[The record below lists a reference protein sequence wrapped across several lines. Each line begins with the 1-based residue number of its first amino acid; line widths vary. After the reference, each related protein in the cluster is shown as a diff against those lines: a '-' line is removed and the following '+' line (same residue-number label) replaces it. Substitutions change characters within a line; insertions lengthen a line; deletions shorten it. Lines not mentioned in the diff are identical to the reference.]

1 MLKRL
6 IGILLLAGMLP
17 ACTPEMPY
25 SHNVKQQ
32 IEELDRTLAD
42 RDRLEAIK
50 NQYIDRIKAKITPGC
65 SEIQRYG
72 IYDNLFD
79 EYYQYN
85 LDSATF
91 YAREKLE
98 VAYRIGT
105 PALKFDAMLDIADR
119 YVLSGMYVEA
129 QEYLTKIDT
138 TKLPY
143 ELLPRYYHVYHA
155 FYDGMAANAG
165 DPQLKAEYRRLKE
178 HYQQRLYEKLGE
190 DDIARLYI
198 RTDMLLA
205 EGKAYQVLQ
214 QLMERYETSE
224 ATRHERAILA
234 YLIATVHQQEGNTE
248 EAVRYY
254 TESAIHDLKT
264 PVHEYRSLYELAS
277 LLYKAGD
284 LERAYRYITCA
295 GNDARTVNA
304 LNNIQSINRI
314 LPIISESYNTQMA
327 RKRSQLNRAL
337 WGVSILSLL
346 LIAAAL
352 VALRDK
358 RRAAA
363 AEHRTREINEE
374 LSRVNSRMQQYI
386 GLLQEANNIKESYL
400 GRYLDLCSEY
410 IGRIESYRSQLLHIA
425 RDGGKAELQKVL
437 RSTTFIE
444 AELNE
449 FYAKFD
455 ATFLHLF
462 PDFVAQFNE
471 LLQPDKRIENM
482 PGGMLLTTE
491 LRIFALIRLGIS
503 DSVKIAGFLR
513 RSVSTVYNYRVK
525 MRNAA
530 LAGRDTFE
538 KQGHEHRTPFMTCYY
553 SLPDHRK
560 QLSVKKKVASCGTL
574 LLHSGHRRSRRASAN
589 FGGCSGKN
597 AYDHPYI
604 RKSIIPS

>member
-1 MLKRL
+1 MFKRL

-214 QLMERYETSE
+214 QLMNRYETSE

-327 RKRSQLNRAL
+327 RKRSQ
-337 WGVSILSLL
+337 
-346 LIAAAL
+346 
-352 VALRDK
+352 
-358 RRAAA
+358 
-363 AEHRTREINEE
+363 
-374 LSRVNSRMQQYI
+374 
-386 GLLQEANNIKESYL
+386 ANNIKESYL

-553 SLPDHRK
+553 SLPGHRK

>member
-327 RKRSQLNRAL
+327 RKRSQ
-337 WGVSILSLL
+337 
-346 LIAAAL
+346 
-352 VALRDK
+352 
-358 RRAAA
+358 
-363 AEHRTREINEE
+363 
-374 LSRVNSRMQQYI
+374 
-386 GLLQEANNIKESYL
+386 ANNIKESYL

-491 LRIFALIRLGIS
+491 LRLFALIRLGIS

-538 KQGHEHRTPFMTCYY
+538 KQVMNIGR
-553 SLPDHRK
+553 
-560 QLSVKKKVASCGTL
+560 LS
-574 LLHSGHRRSRRASAN
+574 
-589 FGGCSGKN
+589 
-597 AYDHPYI
+597 
-604 RKSIIPS
+604 

>member
-327 RKRSQLNRAL
+327 RKRSQ
-337 WGVSILSLL
+337 
-346 LIAAAL
+346 
-352 VALRDK
+352 
-358 RRAAA
+358 
-363 AEHRTREINEE
+363 
-374 LSRVNSRMQQYI
+374 
-386 GLLQEANNIKESYL
+386 ANNIKESYL